1 MLTKHEIKEAIFW
14 GEGFCLKCL
23 EKSPSVENNDAQVCD
38 SCGTQAVVAA
48 QMLLNLLNRVEPED
62 GE

>member
-23 EKSPSVENNDAQVCD
+23 GKVSSVESNDAEECD
-38 SCGTQAVVAA
+38 NCGTLAVVSA
-48 QMLLNLLNRVEPED
+48 QMLLNLLDKVEVDDE
-62 GE
+62 